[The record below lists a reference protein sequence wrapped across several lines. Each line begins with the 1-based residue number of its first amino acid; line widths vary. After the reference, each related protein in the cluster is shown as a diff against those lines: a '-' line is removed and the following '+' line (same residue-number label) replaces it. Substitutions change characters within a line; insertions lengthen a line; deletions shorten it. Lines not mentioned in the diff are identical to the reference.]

1 MNIDIRAA
9 TVENPELQGL
19 QGKFKL
25 LAGKM
30 AGICYMPDDYLSQG
44 IQNEASSLKRADGTA
59 NSGHHSVFDHA
70 HMTLTI
76 EGIPKI
82 LAMLLNS
89 TEDYVTSEK
98 SARYTVMQPETEEE
112 LRLYE
117 KWTAKFMS
125 LIAKLYPTID
135 EKTVHKLA
143 LENARYLTSVFTPT
157 TMAYTVSHR
166 QWAYL
171 VDWLGDL
178 QDQLAKN
185 PNPFNDKLRKS
196 VTELYVHLGSLLPRD
211 FSDNKDREFDFVPMQ
226 YGHPKDLPAENI
238 ANAYSVSYLGTFAQ
252 LAQAHRHRTLS
263 YTMWFTGDRADEYGF
278 YVPPIIA
285 GTELEKEWL
294 GDMNSIAY
302 CFPQGTLVMITE
314 EGLAKHFF
322 LKCKE
327 RLCGRAQLEIAL
339 QTAKTLELFIE
350 NRDKLDA
357 RNRKLLESIA
367 PNGVPVAKCGMKG
380 FICKEVCMWGAKNW
394 NTRKI

>member
-1 MNIDIRAA
+1 MKINIRAA

-30 AGICYMPDDYLSQG
+30 AGICYMPDNYLSQG
-44 IQNEASSLKRADGTA
+44 IQNEESSLKRAEATA
-59 NSGHHSVFDHA
+59 KSGHHSVFDHT
-70 HMTLTI
+70 HMTLII

-98 SARYTVMQPETEEE
+98 SARYTVMKPETEAE
-112 LRLYE
+112 LVLYE
-117 KWTAKFMS
+117 KWIVKFTD
-125 LIAKLYPTID
+125 LISKTYPNID
-135 EKTVHKLA
+135 LKTVNKLA

-166 QWAYL
+166 QWNYL
-171 VDWLGDL
+171 VDWLVDL
-178 QDQLAKN
+178 QEQLAKN
-185 PNPFNDKLRKS
+185 PNPFNDRLKKA
-196 VTELYVHLGSLLPRD
+196 VDELYLHLGRLMVLD
-211 FSDNKDREFDFVPMQ
+211 FVDNKGREFDFIPLQ
-226 YGHPKDLPAENI
+226 YGHEKDIPADNI
-238 ANAYSVSYLGTFAQ
+238 ANAYSVSYIGSFAQ

-294 GDMNSIAY
+294 DDINSIAY

-339 QTAKTLELFIE
+339 QTAKNLELFIG
-350 NRDKLDA
+350 NKHKLDA